1 MFLRPKKIK
10 ERISLLPFPGFR
22 SKLTLQNENYHI
34 ETPER
39 ELFVETNWQP
49 TEFFDRKIPFPSSIS
64 SPNPCQRRESVRDPW
79 RVDFE
84 TTALLPGQRRNDRWA
99 RDAAAARGA
108 ARPWNAKLNGASR
121 PKYEIPRPCHTHTR
135 ARDTYLYCRR
145 ATIHEPWR
153 KRVYLFLCDARRAQK
168 GHNGPQIGVHNEVSR
183 EGSGAGEVDTTGRGG
198 DASAPLCCLG
208 ALPETINPR

>member
-1 MFLRPKKIK
+1 MKI
-10 ERISLLPFPGFR
+10 II
-22 SKLTLQNENYHI
+22 SKLLRGNYSSKPIGSRQNFSIERFHSRAPFLLQIPVNAEKAFEI
-34 ETPER
+34 R
-39 ELFVETNWQP
+39 EE
-49 TEFFDRKIPFPSSIS
+49 SIS
-64 SPNPCQRRESVRDPW
+64 KRPLCSQE
-79 RVDFE
+79 
-84 TTALLPGQRRNDRWA
+84 RRNDRWA

-121 PKYEIPRPCHTHTR
+121 PKYEIPRPCHTHTH

-198 DASAPLCCLG
+198 GRPPLVEDASAPLCCPG